1 MDMSPE
7 PDFRIAPTGQVP
19 AYCPEL
25 SVENLPKDEGT
36 SVRKRGQ
43 PAKPASSRRP
53 EPATPIAQP
62 GEMPAQPFSTNW
74 IGGLLAA
81 LAAPFK
87 AFAKDRDQAMPRA
100 YAGTLALRRWLF
112 FGLVTLTTGLGAFRF
127 WTVLRIDGLT
137 LLEITLLGV
146 FSLLLGWIAFSFWIV
161 AAGVCARW
169 QGVRLDWLHRGGPAQ
184 TEPGQAGRTAVLVP
198 VYNEEP
204 RRLFAGLEAICDSL
218 IAAGSEP
225 FDVFLL
231 SDSSK
236 PDCGRAETAGWR
248 RLRDSM
254 RGRLRLFY
262 RRRPRNV
269 GRKSGNIADF
279 CRTWGRGYDYMVVLD
294 ADSLMTGRTMT
305 ELVRLM
311 DANPGTALI
320 QVPPQVVGR
329 STLFARIQQ
338 FASSVYGPLFATGL
352 AFLQGPDGNYW
363 GHNAIIRIR
372 PFMDHCGLPT
382 LPGKPPLGGEIMS
395 HDFVEAAL
403 LRRAGW
409 DVWLLPDLGGSYEEP
424 PPTLVDHLARDR
436 RWCQGNLQHARLV
449 PLRGLTA
456 GSRLHLA
463 LGVMSYVSSPL
474 WLLLLVLSVVRAH
487 QVVSLEPATFVGS
500 YPVLAL
506 PISHVEEF
514 IRLIVVTA
522 VLLYGP
528 KLLAWLDI
536 VRDRARRAAHGGA
549 FAAAWS
555 ILGESVFSTLLAPV
569 TMLSHSWFVLNNLLG
584 RSVGWNSQRRDDGG
598 FPLMVVL
605 RTFLPHT
612 LAAVAAAGLAYWLVP
627 DSLLWLT
634 PLLVGPLMA
643 VPLVQ
648 ATCSGPLGLWARQR
662 HLFLIPSETGK
673 VAIIDRVRILMA
685 KAGAEKIDAPQQ
697 KTRRRI
703 APAGPFQSV
712 GSVPQN
718 SG

>member
-7 PDFRIAPTGQVP
+7 PNSPPAPKHQVP

-25 SVENLPKDEGT
+25 SVEDPAEDKDIGR
-36 SVRKRGQ
+36 RKHGRSAGQ
-43 PAKPASSRRP
+43 VSFRP
-53 EPATPIAQP
+53 PVSATPAAQP
-62 GEMPAQPFSTNW
+62 GEMPVQPFAREGL
-74 IGGLLAA
+74 GGLFGA
-81 LAAPFK
+81 LAK
-87 AFAKDRDQAMPRA
+87 AFVKGRDKAAPRA
-100 YAGTLALRRWLF
+100 YAGTLALRRGLF
-112 FGLVTLTTGLGAFRF
+112 FGLVAMTTGVGAFRF
-127 WTVLRIDGLT
+127 WTVLRIDGLSI
-137 LLEITLLGV
+137 LETALLGV

-161 AAGVCARW
+161 AAGFCARW
-169 QGVRLDWLHRGGPAQ
+169 RGARLDWLHRGGPAT
-184 TEPGQAGRTAVLVP
+184 TEVTQAGRTAVLIP

-204 RRLFAGLEAICDSL
+204 RRLFAGLEAICGSL
-218 IAAGSEP
+218 AAAGGGP

-231 SDSSK
+231 SDSSD
-236 PDCGRAETAGWR
+236 PDCCRAEVAGWR
-248 RLRDSM
+248 RLRDFF

-262 RRRPRNV
+262 RRRRRNV

-279 CRTWGRGYDYMVVLD
+279 CRTWGRGYDYMIVLD

-311 DANPGTALI
+311 DANPDAALI

-329 STLFARIQQ
+329 GTLFARIQQ

-372 PFMDHCGLPT
+372 PFMGHCGLPT
-382 LPGKPPLGGEIMS
+382 LPGKAPLGGEIMS

-436 RWCQGNLQHARLV
+436 RWCQGNLQHARLI
-449 PLRGLTA
+449 PLRGLKA

-474 WLLLLVLSVVRAH
+474 WLLLLVLSVARAH
-487 QVVSLEPATFVGS
+487 QDISLEPATFVGS
-500 YPVLAL
+500 YPILAL

-514 IRLIVVTA
+514 IRLIVVA
-522 VLLYGP
+522 VVLLYGP
-528 KLLAWLDI
+528 KLLAWVDV

-549 FAAAWS
+549 LAAAGS
-555 ILGESVFSTLLAPV
+555 ILGESVFSTLMAPV

-584 RSVGWNSQRRDDGG
+584 RSVGWDSQRRDDGG
-598 FPLMVVL
+598 FPLMVVF

-612 LAAVAAAGLAYWLVP
+612 LAAVAAGALTYWLVP
-627 DSLLWLT
+627 DNLVWLT
-634 PLLVGPLMA
+634 PLLSGPLMA

-648 ATCSGPLGLWARQR
+648 ATCSGTLGIWARQR
-662 HLFLIPSETGK
+662 RLFLIPSEAGN
-673 VAIIDRVRILMA
+673 VAIIDRVRILMTKTA
-685 KAGAEKIDAPQQ
+685 AENIDTPQR
-697 KTRRRI
+697 KTPRRI
-703 APAGPFQSV
+703 APAGPFQWV
-712 GSVPQN
+712 GSIPQN

>member
-1 MDMSPE
+1 MDMSTE
-7 PDFRIAPTGQVP
+7 PDPRIAPTGQVP

-25 SVENLPKDEGT
+25 SVEDLAEDEGT
-36 SVRKRGQ
+36 DFRKRGQ
-43 PAKPASSRRP
+43 SAKPASSRRS

-62 GEMPAQPFSTNW
+62 GEMPVQPFSTNW
-74 IGGLLAA
+74 IGGLLAT
-81 LAAPFK
+81 LAMPFK
-87 AFAKDRDQAMPRA
+87 AFAKGRDKAVPRA
-100 YAGTLALRRWLF
+100 YAGILALRRWLF
-112 FGLVTLTTGLGAFRF
+112 FVLVTLTTGLGAFRF

-137 LLEITLLGV
+137 LLETALLGV

-161 AAGVCARW
+161 AAGFCARW
-169 QGVRLDWLHRGGPAQ
+169 RGARLDWLHRGGPTA
-184 TEPGQAGRTAVLVP
+184 TEVIQAGRTAVLIP

-204 RRLFAGLEAICDSL
+204 RRLFAGLEAICGSL
-218 IAAGSEP
+218 AAAGGGS

-231 SDSSK
+231 SDSSD
-236 PDCGRAETAGWR
+236 PDCCRAEVAGWR
-248 RLRDSM
+248 RLRDFFQ
-254 RGRLRLFY
+254 GRLRLFY
-262 RRRPRNV
+262 RRRRRNV

-279 CRTWGRGYDYMVVLD
+279 CRTWGRGYDYMIVLD

-329 STLFARIQQ
+329 GTLFARIQQ

-382 LPGKPPLGGEIMS
+382 LPGKAPLGGEIMS

-436 RWCQGNLQHARLV
+436 RWCQGNLQHARLI
-449 PLRGLTA
+449 PLRGLKA

-474 WLLLLVLSVVRAH
+474 WLLLLVLSVARAH
-487 QVVSLEPATFVGS
+487 QDTSLEPATFVGS
-500 YPVLAL
+500 YPILAL

-514 IRLIVVTA
+514 IRLIVVA
-522 VLLYGP
+522 VVLLYGP
-528 KLLAWLDI
+528 KLLAWVDV
-536 VRDRARRAAHGGA
+536 VRDRARRAAHGGVL
-549 FAAAWS
+549 AAAGS
-555 ILGESVFSTLLAPV
+555 ILGETVFSTLMAPV

-598 FPLMVVL
+598 FPLMVVF

-612 LAAVAAAGLAYWLVP
+612 LAAVAAGVLTYWLVP
-627 DSLLWLT
+627 DNLIWLT
-634 PLLVGPLMA
+634 PLLSGPLMA

-648 ATCSGPLGLWARQR
+648 ATCSGSLGIWARQR
-662 HLFLIPSETGK
+662 RLFLIPSEAGN
-673 VAIIDRVRILMA
+673 VAIIDRVRILMTKTA
-685 KAGAEKIDAPQQ
+685 AENIDTPQR
-697 KTRRRI
+697 KTPRRI
-703 APAGPFQSV
+703 APAGPFQWV
-712 GSVPQN
+712 GSIPQN